1 MTGTL
6 PLGTRVYRPK
16 KNTSGTKMHLT
27 FSLILFLQK
36 GNNVGGRGK
45 EN

>member
-6 PLGTRVYRPK
+6 PLGTRVYTQK
-16 KNTSGTKMHLT
+16 KTSGTKMHLT